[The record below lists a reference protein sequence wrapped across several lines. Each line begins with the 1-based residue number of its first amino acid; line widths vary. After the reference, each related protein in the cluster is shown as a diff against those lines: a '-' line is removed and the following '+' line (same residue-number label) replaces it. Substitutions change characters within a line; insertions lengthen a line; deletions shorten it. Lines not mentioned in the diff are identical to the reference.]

1 MKKSFWVILLTFLAA
16 SYFCVF
22 GQGAAYFLSEYLVPI
37 HPIYYLT
44 AMTIIGICLYIV
56 AGVLLFRMIPR
67 HQAIRKN
74 REIYLLVLFTV
85 APAASIWAFFVTAM
99 WWG

>member
-22 GQGAAYFLSEYLVPI
+22 SQGAAYFLSEYLVPI